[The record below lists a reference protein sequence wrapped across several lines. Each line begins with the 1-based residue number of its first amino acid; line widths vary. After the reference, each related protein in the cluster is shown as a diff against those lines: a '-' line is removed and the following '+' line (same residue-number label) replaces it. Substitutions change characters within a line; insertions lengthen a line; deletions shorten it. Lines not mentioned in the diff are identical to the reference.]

1 MSNKNYSVTLKTNT
15 MCPARAKVIEALQ
28 KASEEGREFKA
39 KVIIGRETF
48 GAGWYPVCIDTLSNE
63 SIFAVL
69 DTMIDTD
76 TEKKLDE
83 DSVVEILGTE
93 YTVSLKETDGK
104 NITGELTVTKA
115 KAVVERK
122 SKVSDEI
129 QSLVDE
135 KVSAGVIT
143 KEEADKKVEI
153 MLKNYVD
160 EPLMKAVIS
169 GWKLYKKPVH
179 GLRCEYVDPYLEDY
193 RKQGKQGL
201 IADELRN
208 AVNRFPVIM
217 EGEKSVGKNVFVET
231 IAWLLNMPLFL
242 ITFSRNMSPSSVY
255 GEKST
260 DNSASEYFKTE
271 IAQKAAQAKQNLSD
285 IENALTGM
293 RRLYVDTAECQIAY
307 TDSLYAE
314 AYNELVRE
322 CVESNDF
329 SPLLM
334 KNGQIAV
341 ARRLGKLKENEDLY
355 KAISELEEKR
365 DAMKKEIAEL
375 ELKSAQAQSVN
386 IIIDQSELYDW
397 LESGGL
403 MVFNEMNMAEP
414 NFFASFTNQL
424 TDGTGFLFI
433 PGRGEV
439 AINPDCVLC
448 GTQNADYEGVEQQN
462 EATMSRFG
470 CICFEQPKSIKGQ
483 LIVAVETE
491 LRAKGHTQTLDV
503 KNVTLA
509 EKFYKNCQKAVN
521 KGDFTNAVLNIR
533 GFVRALALVTSS
545 DGNLSLYSAVEQHV
559 INTCP
564 VDERQ
569 PLKSTASTVFGEM

>member
-1 MSNKNYSVTLKTNT
+1 MSKTFNVTMTTNA
-15 MCPARAKVIEALQ
+15 MCPKRKEIIEAIQ
-28 KASEEGREFKA
+28 KASSEGTTIKA
-39 KVIIGRETF
+39 KVVIGKEKT
-48 GAGWYPVCIDTLSNE
+48 GIGQYPVCLDIVKNE
-63 SIFAVL
+63 NKFADLKEIKDGETVVS
-69 DTMIDTD
+69 
-76 TEKKLDE
+76 E
-83 DSVVEILGTE
+83 DDITGILTSD
-93 YTVSLKETDGK
+93 YTVKIDGCSPDGK
-104 NITGELTVTKA
+104 LITATLTLDKA
-115 KAVVERK
+115 KATVEKRT
-122 SKVSDEI
+122 SASPEI
-129 QSLVDE
+129 QALVDE
-135 KVSAGVIT
+135 KVSKGIISV
-143 KEEADKKVEI
+143 EEAEKKVAV

-160 EPLMKAVIS
+160 EGLMKAVIS
-169 GWKLYKKPVH
+169 GWKTYKKPVH

-193 RKQGKQGL
+193 RKAGKQGL
-201 IADELRN
+201 IAHELRN

-271 IAQKAAQAKQNLSD
+271 MAQKAAQAKQNLAD

-293 RRLYVDTAECQIAY
+293 RQLYIDTAECQIAY
-307 TDSLYAE
+307 TDKLYAD

-334 KNGQIAV
+334 KNGHIAV
-341 ARRLGKLKENEDLY
+341 ARKLGKLKENENLY

-365 DAMKKEIAEL
+365 DTMKKEIAEL

-439 AINPDCVLC
+439 RINPDCVLC

-470 CICFEQPKSIKGQ
+470 CISFEQPKSIKSQ
-483 LIVAVETE
+483 LKVAVEAE
-491 LRAKGHTQTLDV
+491 LKAKNYSQKLES
-503 KNVTLA
+503 KNVDLV
-509 EKFYKNCQKAVN
+509 EKFYNTCRKAVN

-533 GFVRALALVTSS
+533 GFVRALTLVTSS
-545 DGNLSLYSAVEQHV
+545 DGNLGIFDAVEQHV

-569 PLKSTASTVFGEM
+569 PLKSTASTVFGGF

>member
-1 MSNKNYSVTLKTNT
+1 MSRKFNVTMTTNA
-15 MCPARAKVIEALQ
+15 MCPKRKEITEAIQ
-28 KASEEGREFKA
+28 NSSGIKA
-39 KVIIGRETF
+39 KVVIGAEKT
-48 GAGWYPVCIDTLSNE
+48 GVGQYPVCLDVLKDENK
-63 SIFAVL
+63 FAV
-69 DTMIDTD
+69 I
-76 TEKKLDE
+76 K
-83 DSVVEILGTE
+83 EIN
-93 YTVSLKETDGK
+93 DGK
-104 NITGELTVTKA
+104 NAVPDEEIPGILSSDYTVTITGVEPDGKVITATLEISNA
-115 KAVVERK
+115 KATVERK
-122 SKVSDEI
+122 TSVSADI
-129 QSLVDE
+129 QAMIDE
-135 KVSAGVIT
+135 KVSEGIISA
-143 KEEADKKVEI
+143 EEAEKKVAV

-160 EPLMKAVIS
+160 EGLMKAVIS
-169 GWKLYKKPVH
+169 GWKKYKKPVH

-193 RKQGKQGL
+193 RKAGKQGL
-201 IADELRN
+201 IAHELRN

-271 IAQKAAQAKQNLSD
+271 TAQKAAKAENR
-285 IENALTGM
+285 IEKIDNSINSIQQLFLDQEMKKPEFYKKFENFVEECVKKGDMEALVGGKTECAIRM
-293 RRLYVDTAECQIAY
+293 LEKSNPFYCKAMTELMKERESAEK
-307 TDSLYAE
+307 AE
-314 AYNELVRE
+314 AEFKV
-322 CVESNDF
+322 
-329 SPLLM
+329 
-334 KNGQIAV
+334 
-341 ARRLGKLKENEDLY
+341 
-355 KAISELEEKR
+355 
-365 DAMKKEIAEL
+365 
-375 ELKSAQAQSVN
+375 KSAQAQSVN

-439 AINPDCVLC
+439 KINPDCVLC

-470 CICFEQPKSIKGQ
+470 CISFEQPKSIKGQ
-483 LIVAVETE
+483 LKVAVEAE
-491 LRAKGHTQTLDV
+491 LLRRGYSQKLDM
-503 KNVTLA
+503 KNIDMV
-509 EKFYKNCQKAVN
+509 EKFYNQCRKAVN

-533 GFVRALALVTSS
+533 GFVRALTLVTSS
-545 DGNLSLYSAVEQHV
+545 DGNLSLLDAVEQHV

-569 PLKSTASTVFGEM
+569 PLKSTASTVFGGF